1 MSAAAR
7 SLSSLTN
14 LRTLVVH
21 TCLGWRSIAAYEGV
35 VSIAHTLS
43 KLPKFAH
50 LNIDIHSLA
59 MEEKQRV
66 KEILQS
72 SASLKK
78 DETYYGAYDEEIGS
92 ELKLAYFNW
101 S

>member
-1 MSAAAR
+1 
-7 SLSSLTN
+7 
-14 LRTLVVH
+14 
-21 TCLGWRSIAAYEGV
+21 
-35 VSIAHTLS
+35 
-43 KLPKFAH
+43 
-50 LNIDIHSLA
+50 

-92 ELKLAYFNW
+92 EPKLAYFNW